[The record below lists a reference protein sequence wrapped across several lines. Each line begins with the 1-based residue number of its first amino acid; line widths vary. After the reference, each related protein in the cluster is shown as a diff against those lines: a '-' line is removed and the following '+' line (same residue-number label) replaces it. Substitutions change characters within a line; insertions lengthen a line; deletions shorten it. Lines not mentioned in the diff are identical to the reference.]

1 MIISAQPRG
10 LSLRIQLSE
19 EEVDDI
25 RRIVR
30 SFNDALAMRSEAGQ
44 PDWLLMLRTYGT
56 AVVRA
61 VIDRADPELTR
72 ALHPSLASEL
82 GMERAP

>member
-30 SFNDALAMRSEAGQ
+30 SHNDAVAMRSEAGQ
-44 PDWLLMLRTYGT
+44 SEWFLMMRTYGI
-56 AVVRA
+56 AIVRA
-61 VIDRADPELTR
+61 VIDRADPELAR
-72 ALHPSLASEL
+72 ALHHALASEL